1 MKLSF
6 SAKTMLKVSKIMRLT
21 AAVFLM
27 IGGVGLLTSAYPII
41 RSELGFEIQQRI
53 DAYQDP
59 SVIVDKSDDQGS
71 FGSILVIP
79 PALNVEP
86 VNTTNSIIIE
96 KINVNTP
103 IVWDVDV
110 ANKTAYNN
118 ALSSGVAHAAGTK
131 HPSEEEGN
139 TYLFAHSTLNPLE
152 IERYAAVFTLLHR
165 LETGDRITVFSENVR
180 YDYAVESVEVVNSF
194 NVEPLTR
201 QPDYP
206 MLTLQT
212 CDPPG
217 IPLNRLIVTAKLIQS
232 YDN

>member
-1 MKLSF
+1 K
-6 SAKTMLKVSKIMRLT
+6 
-21 AAVFLM
+21 
-27 IGGVGLLTSAYPII
+27 GH
-41 RSELGFEIQQRI
+41 E
-53 DAYQDP
+53 D
-59 SVIVDKSDDQGS
+59 S

-79 PALNVEP
+79 PVLSVEP
-86 VNTTNSIIIE
+86 VNQTNSIIIE
-96 KINVNTP
+96 KIDVNTP
-103 IVWDVDV
+103 VVWDIDV
-110 ANKTAYNN
+110 TNKTAYNN
-118 ALSSGVAHAAGTK
+118 ALASGVAHAAGTQ
-131 HPSEEEGN
+131 HPSDQNGN

-165 LETGDRITVFSENVR
+165 LEAGDRITVFSENVR

-217 IPLNRLIVTAKLIQS
+217 IPLNRLIVTAKLIQK
-232 YDN
+232 YEN